1 MAKKGTNKLQLIP
14 LGGVSEIGKNMT
26 ALRFG
31 QEIILIDTGLKF
43 PGDDMPGIDYI
54 IPNFSYVLEHKDL
67 IKGLC
72 LTHGHEDHIG
82 GVAYLE
88 QQLKI
93 PIWGSTLTLGLLENK
108 LKEHK
113 LTVETHTIQ
122 NGDIVQFGRHF
133 KVEFIQNNHSI
144 PDSFALAIRTPA
156 GILIHTGDF
165 KIDQT
170 PVSGPTINL
179 QKLGAYGQ
187 EGVLALMIDS
197 TNAEREGFTRSERV
211 VGKTFEEILRSHTD
225 GRIIIASFAS
235 NIHRIQQVF
244 DVAEKYGRKVS
255 SVGRS
260 MINNIEIA
268 GRLGYLK
275 YNEKNYLPIEAVS
288 SIKDN
293 ELLIISTGSQG
304 EPLAG
309 LTRMAVQSH
318 PKVNIREGDLVI
330 LSSSPIPGNERLVS
344 KVIDGLYRCG
354 ATVIH
359 QGMSEVHV
367 SGHASREELKL
378 ILSLTQPRY
387 VIPFHGEYRHQASMV
402 RLAEEMGIGRARSFL
417 AEVGDVIEISYES
430 LRKVGTVT
438 AGPVYVDGSGVG
450 DVGNVVLRD
459 RKQLS
464 LDGTLT
470 VVMAMDRTHKNIL
483 SGPEILTRGF
493 IYVKESEELMR
504 DIRQLVKGLVA
515 EQVQIG
521 NTDLTVIKNTLRDA
535 LSGYLF
541 EKTERTPMILPIIME
556 IS

>member
-31 QEIILIDTGLKF
+31 QEIILIDAGLKF

-187 EGVLALMIDS
+187 EGVL
-197 TNAEREGFTRSERV
+197 
-211 VGKTFEEILRSHTD
+211 
-225 GRIIIASFAS
+225 
-235 NIHRIQQVF
+235 
-244 DVAEKYGRKVS
+244 
-255 SVGRS
+255 
-260 MINNIEIA
+260 
-268 GRLGYLK
+268 
-275 YNEKNYLPIEAVS
+275 
-288 SIKDN
+288 
-293 ELLIISTGSQG
+293 
-304 EPLAG
+304 
-309 LTRMAVQSH
+309 
-318 PKVNIREGDLVI
+318 
-330 LSSSPIPGNERLVS
+330 
-344 KVIDGLYRCG
+344 
-354 ATVIH
+354 
-359 QGMSEVHV
+359 
-367 SGHASREELKL
+367 
-378 ILSLTQPRY
+378 
-387 VIPFHGEYRHQASMV
+387 
-402 RLAEEMGIGRARSFL
+402 
-417 AEVGDVIEISYES
+417 
-430 LRKVGTVT
+430 
-438 AGPVYVDGSGVG
+438 
-450 DVGNVVLRD
+450 
-459 RKQLS
+459 
-464 LDGTLT
+464 
-470 VVMAMDRTHKNIL
+470 
-483 SGPEILTRGF
+483 
-493 IYVKESEELMR
+493 
-504 DIRQLVKGLVA
+504 
-515 EQVQIG
+515 
-521 NTDLTVIKNTLRDA
+521 
-535 LSGYLF
+535 
-541 EKTERTPMILPIIME
+541 
-556 IS
+556 